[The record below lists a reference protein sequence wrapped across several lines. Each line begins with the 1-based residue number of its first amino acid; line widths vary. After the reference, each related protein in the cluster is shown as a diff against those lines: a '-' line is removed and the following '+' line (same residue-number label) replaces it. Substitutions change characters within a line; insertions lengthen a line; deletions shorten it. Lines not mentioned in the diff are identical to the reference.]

1 MFSTLAA
8 PKAKAGLDISAAEG
22 GFIVF
27 QPEVER
33 VHYLNHSAV
42 LVLELCTGQNSARDI
57 ATLVQEPYSLP
68 SPPYQAVEETVA
80 SLGAL
85 GLLESQ

>member
-1 MFSTLAA
+1 MFSTSTA
-8 PKAKAGLDISAAEG
+8 PKAKAELEISAADG

-27 QPEVER
+27 QPEIER
-33 VHYLNHSAV
+33 VHHLNHSAV

-57 ATLVQEPYSLP
+57 ATLVQEAYSLP
-68 SPPYQAVEETVA
+68 SPPYQAVEETLA
-80 SLGAL
+80 SLADQ

>member
-1 MFSTLAA
+1 MFPGATA
-8 PKAKAGLDISAAEG
+8 PKAKAGLDISAAED

-42 LVLELCTGQNSARDI
+42 LVLELCTGRNSARDI
-57 ATLVQEPYSLP
+57 ATLVQEAYSLP

-80 SLGAL
+80 SLGAQ
-85 GLLESQ
+85 GLLESL

>member
-1 MFSTLAA
+1 VFPGSTA
-8 PKAKAGLDISAAEG
+8 PKAKAGLDISAAEN

-42 LVLELCTGQNSARDI
+42 LVLELCTGQNSVSEI
-57 ATLVQEPYSLP
+57 ATLVQEAYSLP
-68 SPPYQAVEETVA
+68 DPPCQAVEETVA
-80 SLGAL
+80 SLGQQ
-85 GLLESQ
+85 GLLELS

>member
-1 MFSTLAA
+1 VFPGSTA
-8 PKAKAGLDISAAEG
+8 PKAKAGLDISAAEN

-42 LVLELCTGQNSARDI
+42 LVLELCTGNNSTHEI
-57 ATLVQEPYSLP
+57 ASLVQEAYSLP
-68 SPPYQAVEETVA
+68 SPPHQMVDETVA
-80 SLGAL
+80 NLDAQ
-85 GLLESQ
+85 GLLESE

>member
-1 MFSTLAA
+1 MFSTSTA

-27 QPEVER
+27 QPEVEH

-42 LVLELCTGQNSARDI
+42 LVLELCTGQNSAREI
-57 ATLVQEPYSLP
+57 ATLVQEAYSLP
-68 SPPYQAVEETVA
+68 SPPYQIVEETVA

-85 GLLESQ
+85 GLLETE

>member
-1 MFSTLAA
+1 MFPTSAA
-8 PKAKAGLDISAAEG
+8 PKARAGLDISTAED

-42 LVLELCTGQNSARDI
+42 LVLELCTGQNSAREI
-57 ATLVQEPYSLP
+57 ATLVQEAYSLP

-80 SLGAL
+80 NLGAQ